1 MISSLTNNKF
11 TKNPQNAEKMLLK
24 IKCVYSS
31 IGFIKKETANEIQ
44 KLLHSWQRR
53 GFLRYGILA
62 IKFLKGTLASLS
74 DQAYETPRQITK

>member
-1 MISSLTNNKF
+1 MISFLTKIKL
-11 TKNPQNAEKMLLK
+11 TKNPQNAQKTLLK

-53 GFLRYGILA
+53 GFLKNGILA
-62 IKFLKGTLASLS
+62 IKFLKGTLASVS
-74 DQAYETPRQITK
+74 DQAYEIPKQTIR